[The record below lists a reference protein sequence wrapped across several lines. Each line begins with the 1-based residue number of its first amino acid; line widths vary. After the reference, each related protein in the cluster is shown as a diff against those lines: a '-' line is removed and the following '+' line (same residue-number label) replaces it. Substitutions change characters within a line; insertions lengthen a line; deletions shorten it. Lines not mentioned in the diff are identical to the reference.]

1 MTTANAAEVAE
12 LPPVES
18 AAREP
23 TKHKGAIVGFL
34 APFMV
39 LFIIFYVLPVLY
51 ALYQSFFKIQRK
63 GTFGVATTVFGGF
76 DQYQRIIVSQEFWAS
91 IGRVLLLFIVQV
103 PIMLGVALALA
114 LLLDS
119 TLTRGKKFFRL
130 AIFAPYAVPGVIAAI
145 MWGFLYIP
153 SLSPFP
159 LTQSVD
165 FLGSGL
171 VLWSIANVIT
181 WVFCGYNMLII
192 FSSLQAIP
200 QEIFEAAR
208 TDGAGQLRI
217 AWSIKIPIVFP
228 AIIMTFVFSI
238 IGTLQLFNEPQV
250 FRTITNS
257 VSSTYTPNMVVYS
270 TSLVPNY
277 NLSAAYSVALAIATF
292 ILSFVFLKVTQK
304 RAFA

>member
-1 MTTANAAEVAE
+1 
-12 LPPVES
+12 
-18 AAREP
+18 
-23 TKHKGAIVGFL
+23 
-34 APFMV
+34 
-39 LFIIFYVLPVLY
+39 
-51 ALYQSFFKIQRK
+51 
-63 GTFGVATTVFGGF
+63 
-76 DQYQRIIVSQEFWAS
+76 
-91 IGRVLLLFIVQV
+91 
-103 PIMLGVALALA
+103 
-114 LLLDS
+114 
-119 TLTRGKKFFRL
+119 
-130 AIFAPYAVPGVIAAI
+130 
-145 MWGFLYIP
+145 
-153 SLSPFP
+153 
-159 LTQSVD
+159 
-165 FLGSGL
+165 
-171 VLWSIANVIT
+171 
-181 WVFCGYNMLII
+181 MLII